1 MNMKT
6 RLTLVA
12 TLIIGMI
19 AGIVLAAHFN
29 LLPRINA
36 ADTKPAKTRHIET
49 AENLQTA
56 FVQVSDAVKP
66 SVVNISASRTSN
78 MGNTFGFNMDNDQMK
93 EFFGDDFFDRFFGGP
108 QRRTPDYKQQSLG
121 SGFVIRS
128 DGYILTNNHVVD
140 NADDI
145 KVKFNG
151 DEKKYDAKLIGKDA
165 VTDLAVIKI
174 EGKKG
179 LREVTLGDSDRIKVG
194 EWAIAIGNP
203 FGLEST
209 VTAGI
214 VSALS
219 RTIGQGPYDNF
230 IQTDAAINPGN
241 SGGPLVDIR
250 GEVIGVNTAIYSQS
264 GGYMGIGF
272 AIPINMARDVF
283 EKLIESGHVSRG
295 YLGITFNDI
304 DDKLAR
310 QFDLKKA
317 EGVLISQ
324 VLEDSPAEKAGL
336 EEEDIIIKLNGVEI
350 TNGKQLQREVARID
364 AGTKVKVTVLRKGG
378 EKTLTVK
385 LAERPSEGSMAGA
398 GGSESE
404 GSSMSAKNLG
414 LELKTLTKDLKRQIG
429 AKADSGALVMDIKTD
444 SPAEEAEFVRG
455 DIIIKA
461 DRKPVESVDDF
472 LDIVSKTK
480 AGEEILVVV
489 ERQKYN
495 KFLVIKVPKK

>member
-1 MNMKT
+1 MNIKT
-6 RLTLVA
+6 RLTLVF

-29 LLPRINA
+29 LLPHLDA
-36 ADTKPAKTRHIET
+36 ADNKPAKTPHIET
-49 AENLQTA
+49 AENLQSA

-66 SVVNISASRTSN
+66 SVVNISTSRTVK
-78 MGNTFGFNMDNDQMK
+78 MGNTFGFNMDDDQMK
-93 EFFGDDFFDRFFGGP
+93 QFFGDDFFDRFFGGP
-108 QRRTPDYKQQSLG
+108 RGKSPDYKQQSLG
-121 SGFVIRS
+121 SGFVIRA

-140 NADDI
+140 DADDI

-151 DEKKYDAKLIGKDA
+151 DEKEYVAKLVGKDPT
-165 VTDLAVIKI
+165 TDLAVIKI
-174 EGKKG
+174 EGKKN
-179 LREVTLGDSDRIKVG
+179 LKEVPLGDSDKLRVG

-203 FGLEST
+203 FGFEST

-241 SGGPLVDIR
+241 SGGPLVNIR

-272 AIPINMARDVF
+272 AIPINMARDIF

-304 DDKLAR
+304 DEKLAR
-310 QFDLKKA
+310 QFDLKKPT
-317 EGVLISQ
+317 GVLISQ

-336 EEEDIIIKLNGVEI
+336 KEEDIIIRLNDVEI
-350 TNGKQLQREVARID
+350 TSGKQLQREVAKIN
-364 AGTKVKVTVLRKGG
+364 AGTKVKVTVLRKGD
-378 EKTLTVK
+378 EKTVTVK
-385 LAERPSEGSMAGA
+385 LGERPSEDSMAGI
-398 GGSESE
+398 GGGENE
-404 GSSMSAKNLG
+404 GSSASAKSLG

-429 AKADSGALVMDIKTD
+429 AKADSGALVTDVKPD
-444 SPAEEAEFVRG
+444 SPAGDAEFARG
-455 DIIIKA
+455 DIIVKA
-461 DRKPVESVDDF
+461 DRKPVESADDF
-472 LDIVSKTK
+472 LEIMKK
-480 AGEEILVVV
+480 AKSGEEVLIVV

-495 KFLVIKVPKK
+495 KFLVIKIPEK